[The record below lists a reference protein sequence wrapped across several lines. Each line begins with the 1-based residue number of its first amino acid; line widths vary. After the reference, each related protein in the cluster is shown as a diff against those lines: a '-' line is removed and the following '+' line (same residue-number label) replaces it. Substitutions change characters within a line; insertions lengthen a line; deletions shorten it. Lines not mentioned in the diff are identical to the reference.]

1 MGIADLNLNQTLLE
15 CVLQATTEGLAMTGI
30 EPDAVGVSRF
40 SNLGRQLSIIL
51 GLHGKLNGHVTL
63 NMSENT
69 ARFLSGRFLGM
80 ELETFDEDVIDA
92 ICELG
97 NIVAGM
103 MKTILADTEFAFEDL
118 SLPALIVGSSYNL
131 YHHKNINVVSVT
143 FEIKEIPVVQVKD
156 KFFTVTMAMEVK

>member
-1 MGIADLNLNQTLLE
+1 MGMADLKLNHTLLE
-15 CVLQATTEGLAMTGI
+15 CLLQATKEGLAMTGI

-40 SNLGRQLSIIL
+40 SNVGRKLSIIL
-51 GLHGKLNGHVTL
+51 GLHGKGNGNVTL
-63 NMSENT
+63 NMSEFT
-69 ARFLSGRFLGM
+69 ARFLAGRFLGM
-80 ELETFDEDVIDA
+80 EMETFDEDVIDA

-97 NIVAGM
+97 NIVGGM
-103 MKTILADTEFAFEDL
+103 MKTILSDSEFAFEDL

-143 FEIKEIPVVQVKD
+143 FEIEEIPVVQMSD